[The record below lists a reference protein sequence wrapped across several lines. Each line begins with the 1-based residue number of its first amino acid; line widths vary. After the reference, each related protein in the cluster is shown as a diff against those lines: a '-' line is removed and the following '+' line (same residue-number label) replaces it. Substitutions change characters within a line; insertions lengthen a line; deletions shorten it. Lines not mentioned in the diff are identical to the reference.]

1 MQIRTYK
8 HKFNIV
14 FEYEILREIK
24 KVVAMRVIKNSLDL
38 SFMISEY
45 KIWTT
50 NDISLLKISFS
61 YVNTYS
67 IQNYA
72 SSLSEKGFPKPKP
85 CAKSTS
91 ISRNFAITSSVST
104 CSATV

>member
-1 MQIRTYK
+1 M
-8 HKFNIV
+8 KFMKDN
-14 FEYEILREIK
+14 L
-24 KVVAMRVIKNSLDL
+24 NL
-38 SFMISEY
+38 SYMIFEY
-45 KIWTT
+45 KIKIT
-50 NDISLLKISFS
+50 NDISLLKIS
-61 YVNTYS
+61 YNYNKTYS
-67 IQNYA
+67 IQNYV